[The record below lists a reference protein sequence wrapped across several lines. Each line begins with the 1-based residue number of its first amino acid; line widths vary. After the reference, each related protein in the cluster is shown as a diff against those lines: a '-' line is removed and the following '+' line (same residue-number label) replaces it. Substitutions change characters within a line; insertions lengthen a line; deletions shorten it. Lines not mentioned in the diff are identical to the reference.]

1 MTGRAR
7 RKNAR
12 QEQQLHHDVS
22 LALAHRAATLRD
34 VEREPARAIV
44 SPAGERRISEDPSH
58 MVEHAAVGGYHHC
71 SWEWCF
77 WLPGMGVMGR
87 HTLDRSSIISGN
99 SMNILLIWVLF
110 ILRDTDEMCDMDKSL
125 KERKLRKGSIY
136 DQESY
141 GSLCHQN
148 P

>member
-1 MTGRAR
+1 MSSEGPLIA
-7 RKNAR
+7 
-12 QEQQLHHDVS
+12 HD
-22 LALAHRAATLRD
+22 R
-34 VEREPARAIV
+34 
-44 SPAGERRISEDPSH
+44 G
-58 MVEHAAVGGYHHC
+58 
-71 SWEWCF
+71 CF
-77 WLPGMGVMGR
+77 WLPGMNVMGR